1 MNCLEIST
9 GVCTASAVLFFF
21 QEHVLFWLIIYA
33 LLGLSFGSFLNVV
46 IYRLPLM
53 LEKANHVSDMNL
65 CFPRS
70 HCPHCEQNIAAQD
83 NIPVV
88 GYLRLRGRCR
98 HCKTPISVR
107 YPLVELLT
115 ALLCVLS
122 AWAWGPTWRCLLSW
136 MLIWGSIAASF
147 IFWDKR
153 AGQRKRS

>member
-9 GVCTASAVLFFF
+9 GVCTATAVLFFF
-21 QEHVLFWLIIYA
+21 QEHVLCWLLIAA

-53 LEKANHVSDMNL
+53 LKKSNHVDGMNL

-70 HCPHCEQNIAAQD
+70 HCPNCGQTIAAQD

-98 HCKTPISVR
+98 FCQTPISVR

-115 ALLCVLS
+115 GFLCTVS
-122 AWAWGPTWRCLLSW
+122 AWFWGPTWQCLLVW
-136 MLIWGSIAASF
+136 FLVWAGIAMSF
-147 IFWDKR
+147 IQWDKR
-153 AGQRKRS
+153 AKHGESS